1 MREAGFDRAN
11 PIIGGNF
18 MNAVGIDVSKK
29 KSTVTIRQ
37 PGDVVLMPPRDFRH
51 TQSSINEL
59 IATIQG
65 LNGETKV
72 CMEHTGR
79 YYEPMAS
86 WLSKA
91 GIFVSTIN
99 PKLIKDFGDDSLRAL
114 KTDKADSK
122 KIARY
127 ALDRWAKL
135 RQYSP
140 MDETRSQ
147 LKTMNRQFSFYT
159 DQKTAMKNNLI
170 ALLDQ
175 TFPGAN
181 GFFDS
186 PARSDG
192 SQKWV
197 DFVYTYWHV
206 DCVRGK
212 SLSAFTEHYRKWC
225 KRKGYNFSADK
236 AEEIYHVAGDLIAV
250 FPKNDNTKLLIQ
262 QAVTLLNT
270 TSQMVESLRAQMNQ
284 TASTLP
290 EYPAVMAMNGVG
302 PTFGPQLMA
311 EIGDP
316 TRFTL
321 RGALT
326 AFAGVDPRADQSGD
340 HNRKSN
346 RTSKK
351 GSPYLRKT
359 LFLIMDGLIQR
370 SPTDSP
376 VYAFMD
382 KKRAQGKPYLVY
394 MTAGANKFLRIYYG
408 TVRDYLKQKGLW
420 PDPESDEVNSV

>member
-1 MREAGFDRAN
+1 
-11 PIIGGNF
+11 

-86 WLSKA
+86 RLSKA
-91 GIFVSTIN
+91 GIFVSAVN
-99 PKLIKDFGDDSLRAL
+99 PKLIKDFGDDSLRAP

-140 MDETRSQ
+140 MDETRNQ

-197 DFVYTYWHV
+197 DFVYAYWHV

-236 AEEIYHVAGDLIAV
+236 AEEIYRVAGDLIAV
-250 FPKNDNTKLLIQ
+250 FPKDDNTKLLIQ

-284 TASTLP
+284 AASTLP

-302 PTFGPQLMA
+302 PTLGPQLMA

-316 TRFTL
+316 ARFSH

-326 AFAGVDPRADQSGD
+326 AFAGVDPGADQSGD
-340 HNRKSN
+340 HNRMSN

-370 SPTDSP
+370 SPADSP

-420 PDPESDEVNSV
+420 PDQESDEVNSV